1 MKIDCSKVVN
11 FLDEYKR
18 MCKKENKS
26 KCSACPLSYD
36 NNGTGWGCA
45 TYIRLYPDKA
55 VEIVQKWS
63 DGHQQKTYAEDFFE
77 KFPNAPKKDDSTPAT
92 CWGKIYGTGVCEDDF
107 DRITCEE
114 CWNRIME
121 DKQDEQ

>member
-11 FLDEYKR
+11 FMPEKQR
-18 MCKKENKS
+18 MCASFDN
-26 KCSACPLSYD
+26 CSDCPLYST
-36 NNGTGWGCA
+36 NNSVGAACEIMVTFHTA
-45 TYIRLYPDKA
+45 KA
-55 VEIVQKWS
+55 IKIVQKWS
-63 DGHQQKTYAEDFFE
+63 DEHQQKTYADDFFE

>member
-18 MCKKENKS
+18 MCKEENKS

-55 VEIVQKWS
+55 VEIVQTWS
-63 DGHQQKTYAEDFFE
+63 DAHPQKTYAEDFFK
-77 KFPNAPKKDDSTPAT
+77 KFPNAPKVGDGVPAA
-92 CWGKIYGTGVCEDDF
+92 CWGGIYGDGRC
-107 DRITCEE
+107 RCEE
-114 CWNRIME
+114 QSTCKDCWNRIME
-121 DKQDEQ
+121 DKRDEQ